1 MLIASSND
9 RERAKAVIERLK
21 PILEDR
27 LRYRAALAEFG
38 AWLDMVEIDL
48 DLISRAIRT
57 DLKDDLIE
65 FNSGCRGI
73 VCSGSDRDRRMGD
86 FALPADR

>member
-65 FNSGCRGI
+65 FNSGCRYRLFRIRSRPAHG
-73 VCSGSDRDRRMGD
+73 RL
-86 FALPADR
+86 ALPADR